1 MFGWITRFSMQFR
14 ILVLAMA
21 AGLIAFGVVNVPH
34 VAIDSM
40 PEFAPAH
47 VEIQTE
53 ALGLSAAE
61 VEQLITAPM
70 EADLLNGVAW
80 LDEIRSKS
88 VPGLSS
94 IELVFEPGT
103 DLLRAR
109 QLVAERMTQAHALPN
124 VSAPPLIMQPLSST
138 SRVLM
143 VRMSSKE
150 LSGIEMS
157 VLARWKI
164 KPRLIGIPGVANV
177 SIWGQREQQLQV
189 EVTPTQLRDKG
200 ITLEQVI
207 KTTGNAVWVSP
218 LSFLEAS
225 TPGTGGF
232 VESPSQRLGIQH
244 VLPIRTPEDL
254 AKVSVEDAGSPM
266 LLGDIAQV
274 KEDHQPLIGDAV
286 VGQDAGLL
294 LVVEKFP
301 GASTLQVT
309 KDLEAALNDMQP
321 GLSGIQMDTSVFRP
335 ASFLQDAVDGLGL
348 ALLVSLLIAVLL
360 FWALF
365 RSWRVAVIALVA
377 ISTTV
382 MAAGVVLYLL
392 DSTLNISILAGI
404 LLGVSV
410 IVGDIVEDVQAQRR
424 RPLRTTGTETDATIR
439 FRMVQLVRSVRTPL
453 FHGSLIMALALVP
466 TLFVTG
472 VGGAFFQPL
481 FWSLALALAVS
492 MLVGLSVTPVLA
504 YLLLPGEKARRADS
518 LGVVRARSTY
528 DRALEGA
535 RSRRALGI
543 VAVAVVGLLGLAA
556 ASQLVGNRAV
566 VPTIPDRTLL
576 VQWDSMAGTSNDE
589 VRRVASKASDE
600 LRTLPG
606 VSGVGGHIG
615 RAISS
620 DQVVGNSSAELWVSI
635 TPDADFSETEQA
647 VRDVVQGYPGIA
659 HNVVNY
665 SQQQIGQERSSMD
678 PGFAVRVYGTDLPVL
693 REKAEEVRKAIE
705 KVDGVK
711 NPTINASAM
720 TPIVEVE
727 VNLEAAQ
734 KVGIKPGDAR
744 RAAAALMQG
753 IVVGNLFEQQKVFEV
768 VVRGAVDVRDDLTS
782 IRELLLD
789 TPSGGQVQLG
799 QIADIRLVPNEVVIL
814 HDDTSRRIDVVAEV
828 SGRPLADIQR
838 DINAAIEQIQFPLE
852 YHAEIPTKYSEQL
865 AGDAMVLWI
874 GAAALLGILLLLQ
887 TAVRSWKLALAIF
900 LSLPAAL
907 AGAAVAAWIAGGAI
921 TVLALT
927 AFAAVLAVAARNAA
941 LLSARTDEL
950 WRATP
955 HESPD
960 KVIMMAARDRV
971 SPILKAALIT
981 VAILIP
987 PGLFGGAVGGSFLGP
1002 MALIIVCGLITTTL
1016 IGIFVLPLLALW
1028 FGPGSAPEE
1037 WAEVYEAEVPVQP
1050 VTQEKVE
1057 AK

>member
-1 MFGWITRFSMQFR
+1 MQFR
-14 ILVLAMA
+14 ILVLAVA
-21 AGLIAFGVVNVPH
+21 AGLIAFGVVNIPH
-34 VAIDSM
+34 IAVDSM

-61 VEQLITAPM
+61 VEQLITSPM

-124 VSAPPLIMQPLSST
+124 VSAPPLIMQPMSST

-143 VRMSSKE
+143 VRMTSQQ

-189 EVTPTQLRDKG
+189 EVTPTQLRDNG

-244 VLPIRTPEDL
+244 VLPIRTPADL

-266 LLGDIAQV
+266 LLGEISQV

-301 GASTLQVT
+301 GTSALQVT
-309 KDLEAALNDMQP
+309 RDIEAALNDMQP

-335 ASFLQDAVDGLGL
+335 ASFLQDAVDGLGM

-360 FWALF
+360 FWLLF

-377 ISTTV
+377 ITTTV
-382 MAAGVVLYLL
+382 MAAGAVLYLL
-392 DSTLNISILAGI
+392 DATLNISILAGI

-424 RPLRTTGTETDATIR
+424 RPLRATGPETEATLR
-439 FRMVQLVRSVRTPL
+439 FRMVQLVRSVRTPS
-453 FHGSLIMALALVP
+453 FHGSLIMAMALVP

-481 FWSLALALAVS
+481 FWSMALTLAVS

-504 YLLLPGEKARRADS
+504 YLLLPSETAPRPVSPTVARAKS
-518 LGVVRARSTY
+518 YY

-535 RSRRALGI
+535 RSRTALGI
-543 VAVAVVGLLGLAA
+543 VAVSVVGLLGLAA
-556 ASQLVGNRAV
+556 ASQLVGTRAV

-589 VRRVASKASDE
+589 VRRVASKASEE
-600 LRTLPG
+600 LRALPG

-620 DQVVGNSSAELWVSI
+620 DQVVGNSSAELWVSL
-635 TPDADFSETEQA
+635 TPDANFTETEKT

-665 SQQQIGQERSSMD
+665 SQQKIGEQRSSMD
-678 PGFAVRVYGTDLPVL
+678 PGFAVRVYGTDMSVL
-693 REKAEEVRKAIE
+693 REKAEEVRKALE
-705 KVDGVK
+705 TVDGVQ
-711 NPTINASAM
+711 NPTINAGAM

-727 VNLEAAQ
+727 VNLAEAQ

-782 IRELLLD
+782 IRELMLD

-799 QIADIRLVPNEVVIL
+799 QIAEVRLVPNEVVIM
-814 HDDTSRRIDVVAEV
+814 HDDTSRRIDVVADV

-838 DINAAIEQIQFPLE
+838 DINTAISQIQFPLE
-852 YHAEIPTKYSEQL
+852 YHAEIPTRYSEQL
-865 AGDAMVLWI
+865 AGDSLVLWI
-874 GAAALLGILLLLQ
+874 GAAALIAILLLLQ
-887 TAVRSWKLALAIF
+887 TAVRSWRLALAVF

-907 AGAAVAAWIAGGAI
+907 AGAAIAAWIAGDAI
-921 TVLALT
+921 TQLSLT
-927 AFAAVLAVAARNAA
+927 AFAVLLAVAGRNAA

-950 WRATP
+950 WRAAP
-955 HESPD
+955 QESREEA
-960 KVIMMAARDRV
+960 VLMAARDRV
-971 SPILKAALIT
+971 SPILKSALIT

-987 PGLFGGAVGGSFLGP
+987 PGLFGGAVGGALLGP
-1002 MALIIVCGLITTTL
+1002 MTLIIVGGLITTTL
-1016 IGIFVLPLLALW
+1016 IGIFVLPLLELW
-1028 FGPGSAPEE
+1028 FGPRSAPEE

-1050 VTQEKVE
+1050 VMQEKVE

>member
-1 MFGWITRFSMQFR
+1 MFGWVTRFSLQFR
-14 ILVLAMA
+14 ILVLALA
-21 AGLIAFGVVNVPH
+21 AGVISFGVVNVPNIA
-34 VAIDSM
+34 VDSM

-47 VEIQTE
+47 IEIQTE
-53 ALGLSAAE
+53 ALGLSAVE
-61 VEQLITAPM
+61 VEQLITSPM

-94 IELVFEPGT
+94 IDLVFEPGT

-109 QLVAERMTQAHALPN
+109 QLVAERMTQAVALPN
-124 VSAPPLIMQPLSST
+124 VSAPPLIMQPTSST

-143 VRMSSKE
+143 VRMNSKQ

-189 EVTPTQLRDKG
+189 EVKPTQLQEMG

-244 VLPIRTPEDL
+244 VLPIRTPADL
-254 AKVSVEDAGSPM
+254 AKVSVEDTNPQL

-301 GASTLQVT
+301 GTSALQVT
-309 KDLEAALNDMQP
+309 KDIEAALKDLEP
-321 GLSGIQMDTSVFRP
+321 GLTGIQMDTSVFRP
-335 ASFLQDAVDGLGL
+335 ASFLQNAVDGLGL
-348 ALLVSLLIAVLL
+348 GLLISLLAAVAL
-360 FWALF
+360 FWLLF
-365 RSWRVAVIALVA
+365 RSWRVAVVALVA
-377 ISTTV
+377 IVTTV
-382 MAAGVVLYLL
+382 AAAAVVLYLR
-392 DSTLNISILAGI
+392 DATLNITVLAGI
-404 LLGVSV
+404 MLAISV

-424 RPLRTTGTETDATIR
+424 RPTAPADPETRSRAAVTPW
-439 FRMVQLVRSVRTPL
+439 RSVRTPL
-453 FHGSLIMALALVP
+453 FHASLIMVIALVP

-472 VGGAFFQPL
+472 IGGSFFQPL
-481 FWSLALALAVS
+481 FWSLMLALLAAL
-492 MLVGLSVTPVLA
+492 LVGLSVTPVLA
-504 YLLLPGEKARRADS
+504 RLLLPRGTVTRNELPGAGRVKA
-518 LGVVRARSTY
+518 Y
-528 DRALEGA
+528 YERALAGA
-535 RSRRALGI
+535 RSRTALG
-543 VAVAVVGLLGLAA
+543 VAAIAVVGVLGVAA
-556 ASQLVGNRAV
+556 GSQLVTNLPV
-566 VPTIPDRTLL
+566 VPTMPERTLL

-589 VRRVASKASDE
+589 VRRIASKASEE
-600 LRTLPG
+600 LRALPG

-635 TPDADFSETEQA
+635 AADADFSNTEQA

-659 HNVVNY
+659 NNVLNY
-665 SQQQIGQERSSMD
+665 SQQKIGELRSSLE
-678 PGFAVRVYGTDLPVL
+678 PGFAVRVYGTELPVL
-693 REKAEEVRKAIE
+693 REKAEEVRKALANIN
-705 KVDGVK
+705 GVS
-711 NPTINASAM
+711 NPRINATTK

-744 RAAAALMQG
+744 RAAATLMQG

-768 VVRGAVDVRDDLTS
+768 VVRGALDVRDDLTS

-789 TPSGGQVQLG
+789 TPGGGHVQLG
-799 QIADIRLVPNEVVIL
+799 QIAAVRLVPNEVVIL
-814 HDDTSRRIDVVAEV
+814 HDDTSRRIDVVADIG
-828 SGRPLADIQR
+828 SRPLADIQR
-838 DINAAIEQIQFPLE
+838 DINAAVKQIQFPLE
-852 YHAEIPTKYSEQL
+852 YHAEIPTKYSELQAADTL
-865 AGDAMVLWI
+865 VLWL
-874 GAAALLGILLLLQ
+874 GAAALLAVLILLQ
-887 TAVRSWKLALAIF
+887 TALRSWNLALAVF
-900 LSLPAAL
+900 LALPAAL
-907 AGAAVAAWIAGGAI
+907 AGGAVAAWISGAAMSWMA
-921 TVLALT
+921 LA
-927 AFAAVLAVAARNAA
+927 AFAAVLAIAARNAA
-941 LLSARTDEL
+941 LLSARADEL
-950 WRATP
+950 WREAP
-955 HESPD
+955 QESYAG
-960 KVIMMAARDRV
+960 VVLMAARDRV
-971 SPILKAALIT
+971 SPILKTAIVT
-981 VAILIP
+981 VLILIP
-987 PGLFGGAVGGSFLGP
+987 PAVFGGTIGESVLGP
-1002 MALIIVCGLITTTL
+1002 MALIVGGGLVTTTL
-1016 IGIFVLPLLALW
+1016 VGLFALPLLMLG
-1028 FGPGSAPEE
+1028 FGPRTAPEE
-1037 WAEVYEAEVPVQP
+1037 WSSVYESEVPVMP

-1057 AK
+1057 VS

>member
-14 ILVLAMA
+14 ILVLAVA
-21 AGLIAFGVVNVPH
+21 AGLIAFGLVNVPRIA
-34 VAIDSM
+34 VDSM

-47 VEIQTE
+47 VEVQTE

-61 VEQLITAPM
+61 VEQLITSPM

-143 VRMSSKE
+143 VRMSSQQ

-244 VLPIRTPEDL
+244 VLPIRTPADL
-254 AKVSVEDAGSPM
+254 SKVSVEEAASPL
-266 LLGDIAQV
+266 LLGDVAQV

-301 GASTLQVT
+301 GTSALQVT
-309 KDLEAALNDMQP
+309 KDIEAALNDMQP

-335 ASFLQDAVDGLGL
+335 ASFLQDAVDGLGV

-360 FWALF
+360 FWVLF
-365 RSWRVAVIALVA
+365 RSWRVAVIALAA
-377 ISTTV
+377 ITTTV
-382 MAAGVVLYLL
+382 MSAGVVLYLL

-404 LLGVSV
+404 VLAVSV

-424 RPLRTTGTETDATIR
+424 RPLRAAETETDATIR
-439 FRMVQLVRSVRTPL
+439 FRMVRLVRSVRTPL
-453 FHGSLIMALALVP
+453 FHGTLIMVLALVP

-481 FWSLALALAVS
+481 FWSTALTLAVAV
-492 MLVGLSVTPVLA
+492 LVGLSLTPVLA
-504 YLLLPGEKARRADS
+504 YLLLPRETARRADS
-518 LGVVRARSTY
+518 PAVVRARRYY
-528 DRALEGA
+528 DRALEGS
-535 RSRRALGI
+535 RSRTALGV

-589 VRRVASKASDE
+589 VRRVAAKASDE
-600 LRTLPG
+600 LRTVPG

-635 TPDADFSETEQA
+635 TPDANFSETEKA

-665 SQQQIGQERSSMD
+665 SQQKIGQQRDSMD
-678 PGFAVRVYGTDLPVL
+678 PGFAVRVYGTDMPVL

-705 KVDGVK
+705 KVEGVQ

-789 TPSGGQVQLG
+789 TPNGDQVQLG
-799 QIADIRLVPNEVVIL
+799 QIADVRLVPNEAVIM
-814 HDDTSRRIDVVAEV
+814 HDDTSRRIDVVAKV

-838 DINAAIEQIQFPLE
+838 DITAAVQQIQFPLE

-865 AGDAMVLWI
+865 AGDALVLWI
-874 GAAALLGILLLLQ
+874 GAAGLVAILLLLQ
-887 TAVRSWKLALAIF
+887 VAVRSWKLALAVF

-907 AGAAVAAWIAGGAI
+907 AGAAIAAWIAGGAV

-927 AFAAVLAVAARNAA
+927 AFAVVLAIAGRNAA

-955 HESPD
+955 QESPD
-960 KVIMMAARDRV
+960 KFIMMAARDRV
-971 SPILKAALIT
+971 TPILKSALIT
-981 VAILIP
+981 MAILIP
-987 PGLFGGAVGGSFLGP
+987 PGLFGGAVGEALLGP
-1002 MALIIVCGLITTTL
+1002 MALIIIGGLITTTL
-1016 IGIFVLPLLALW
+1016 VGVFVLPLLALW
-1028 FGPGSAPEE
+1028 FGPRSAPEE
-1037 WAEVYEAEVPVQP
+1037 WADVYEAEAPVQP
-1050 VTQEKVE
+1050 VMQEKVE

>member
-1 MFGWITRFSMQFR
+1 MSPTFPSG
-14 ILVLAMA
+14 A
-21 AGLIAFGVVNVPH
+21 
-34 VAIDSM
+34 
-40 PEFAPAH
+40 
-47 VEIQTE
+47 
-53 ALGLSAAE
+53 SASSSS
-61 VEQLITAPM
+61 
-70 EADLLNGVAW
+70 
-80 LDEIRSKS
+80 RSRS
-88 VPGLSS
+88 
-94 IELVFEPGT
+94 
-103 DLLRAR
+103 
-109 QLVAERMTQAHALPN
+109 
-124 VSAPPLIMQPLSST
+124 
-138 SRVLM
+138 
-143 VRMSSKE
+143 
-150 LSGIEMS
+150 
-157 VLARWKI
+157 
-164 KPRLIGIPGVANV
+164 
-177 SIWGQREQQLQV
+177 
-189 EVTPTQLRDKG
+189 TPTQLRDKG

-244 VLPIRTPEDL
+244 VLPIRTPADL
-254 AKVSVEDAGSPM
+254 AKVSVEDAAPAV

-301 GASTLQVT
+301 GTSALQVT
-309 KDLEAALNDMQP
+309 KDIEAALNDMQP

-335 ASFLQDAVDGLGL
+335 ASFLQDAVDGLGM
-348 ALLVSLLIAVLL
+348 ALLVSLLIAVVL
-360 FWALF
+360 FWLLF

-377 ISTTV
+377 ITTTV

-404 LLGVSV
+404 MLGVSV

-424 RPLRTTGTETDATIR
+424 RPLRTTGDRRPMPPSGSAWSSSSAASAHRCSTGPSSWPLR
-439 FRMVQLVRSVRTPL
+439 SFRRCSSRESAVRSSSRSSGPWRWPLPWHAGGFVRDP
-453 FHGSLIMALALVP
+453 GP
-466 TLFVTG
+466 G
-472 VGGAFFQPL
+472 VSPA
-481 FWSLALALAVS
+481 SRE
-492 MLVGLSVTPVLA
+492 T
-504 YLLLPGEKARRADS
+504 ARRADRQLLSGRGPSTTGPSKAHAPAPRSASS
-518 LGVVRARSTY
+518 LSRSW
-528 DRALEGA
+528 AC
-535 RSRRALGI
+535 
-543 VAVAVVGLLGLAA
+543 LGLAA
-556 ASQLVGNRAV
+556 ASQLVGNRPV

-600 LRTLPG
+600 LRALPG

-635 TPDADFSETEQA
+635 TPDANFSETEKA

-665 SQQQIGQERSSMD
+665 SQQKIGEQRSSMD
-678 PGFAVRVYGTDLPVL
+678 PGFAVRVYGTDMPVL

-789 TPSGGQVQLG
+789 TQ
-799 QIADIRLVPNEVVIL
+799 
-814 HDDTSRRIDVVAEV
+814 
-828 SGRPLADIQR
+828 
-838 DINAAIEQIQFPLE
+838 
-852 YHAEIPTKYSEQL
+852 
-865 AGDAMVLWI
+865 
-874 GAAALLGILLLLQ
+874 AAAMSSW
-887 TAVRSWKLALAIF
+887 ARSPM
-900 LSLPAAL
+900 S
-907 AGAAVAAWIAGGAI
+907 
-921 TVLALT
+921 
-927 AFAAVLAVAARNAA
+927 
-941 LLSARTDEL
+941 
-950 WRATP
+950 
-955 HESPD
+955 
-960 KVIMMAARDRV
+960 
-971 SPILKAALIT
+971 
-981 VAILIP
+981 
-987 PGLFGGAVGGSFLGP
+987 GSFP
-1002 MALIIVCGLITTTL
+1002 MK
-1016 IGIFVLPLLALW
+1016 
-1028 FGPGSAPEE
+1028 S
-1037 WAEVYEAEVPVQP
+1037 
-1050 VTQEKVE
+1050 
-1057 AK
+1057 

>member
-21 AGLIAFGVVNVPH
+21 AGLIAFGLVNVPRIA
-34 VAIDSM
+34 VDSM

-47 VEIQTE
+47 VEVQTE

-61 VEQLITAPM
+61 VEQLITSPM

-143 VRMSSKE
+143 VRMSSQQ

-200 ITLEQVI
+200 ITLEQII

-254 AKVSVEDAGSPM
+254 SKVSVEEAASPM
-266 LLGDIAQV
+266 LLGDVAQV

-301 GASTLQVT
+301 GTSALQVT
-309 KDLEAALNDMQP
+309 KDIEAALNDMQP

-335 ASFLQDAVDGLGL
+335 ASFLQDAVDGLGV

-360 FWALF
+360 FWVLF
-365 RSWRVAVIALVA
+365 RSWRVAVIALAA
-377 ISTTV
+377 ITTTV
-382 MAAGVVLYLL
+382 MSAGVVLYLL

-404 LLGVSV
+404 VLAVSV
-410 IVGDIVEDVQAQRR
+410 IVGDVVEDVQAQRR
-424 RPLRTTGTETDATIR
+424 RPLRASETEADATIR
-439 FRMVQLVRSVRTPL
+439 FRMVRLVRSVRTPL
-453 FHGSLIMALALVP
+453 FHGTLIMVLALVP

-481 FWSLALALAVS
+481 FWSVALTLAVAL
-492 MLVGLSVTPVLA
+492 LVGLSLTPVLA
-504 YLLLPGEKARRADS
+504 YLLLPRETARRADS
-518 LGVVRARSTY
+518 PAVVRARRYY
-528 DRALEGA
+528 DRALEGS
-535 RSRRALGI
+535 RSRTALGV

-576 VQWDSMAGTSNDE
+576 VQWDSMAGTSTDE
-589 VRRVASKASDE
+589 VRRVAAKASDE
-600 LRTLPG
+600 LRTVPG

-635 TPDADFSETEQA
+635 TPDANFSETEKA

-665 SQQQIGQERSSMD
+665 SQQKIGEQRDSMD
-678 PGFAVRVYGTDLPVL
+678 PGFAVRVYGTDMPVL

-705 KVDGVK
+705 KVEGVQ

-799 QIADIRLVPNEVVIL
+799 QIADVRLVPNEVVIM
-814 HDDTSRRIDVVAEV
+814 HDDTSRRIDVVANV

-838 DINAAIEQIQFPLE
+838 DINAAVEQIQFPLE

-865 AGDAMVLWI
+865 AGDALVLWI
-874 GAAALLGILLLLQ
+874 GAAVLIAILLLLQ
-887 TAVRSWKLALAIF
+887 TAVRSWKLALAVF

-907 AGAAVAAWIAGGAI
+907 AGAAIAAWIAGGAL

-927 AFAAVLAVAARNAA
+927 AFAVVLAIAGRNAA

-950 WRATP
+950 WRAAP
-955 HESPD
+955 QEPPG
-960 KVIMMAARDRV
+960 KFIMMAARDRIT
-971 SPILKAALIT
+971 PILKSALIT
-981 VAILIP
+981 MAILIP
-987 PGLFGGAVGGSFLGP
+987 PGLFGGAVGEALLGP
-1002 MALIIVCGLITTTL
+1002 MALIIIGGLVTTTL
-1016 IGIFVLPLLALW
+1016 VGIFVLPLLAFW
-1028 FGPGSAPEE
+1028 FGPRSAPEE
-1037 WAEVYEAEVPVQP
+1037 WADVYEAEAPVQP
-1050 VTQEKVE
+1050 VMQEKVE